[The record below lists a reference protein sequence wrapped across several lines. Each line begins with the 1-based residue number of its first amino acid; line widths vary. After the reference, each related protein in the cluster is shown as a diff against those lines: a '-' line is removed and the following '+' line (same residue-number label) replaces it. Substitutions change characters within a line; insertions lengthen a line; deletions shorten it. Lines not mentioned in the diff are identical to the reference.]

1 MLHGQATAG
10 RDTAIVSLRQGH
22 MNTCLYDGASA
33 LGNHGIFTREKIVA
47 CCLCT
52 ATDRQ
57 LGEGVG
63 RVALYQQAD
72 RHDG

>member
-1 MLHGQATAG
+1 
-10 RDTAIVSLRQGH
+10 
-22 MNTCLYDGASA
+22 MNTGLYDGASA